1 MFKTIKDSTFLAFA
15 HRGSNDFAPEN
26 TFESFQFA
34 VENGFKY
41 LETDVHPTSDN
52 KLMAF
57 HDPTLD
63 RVTNTEGRIID
74 FSSIDLKKVKVNNN
88 YRIPLMEELLEA
100 FPDCFF
106 SIDMKCDKSVKPLID
121 LIKRKNA
128 VEKVCFASFNQNR
141 LNFVRES
148 FNNKCITSMGPKEI
162 VTAKICSYI
171 NININIA
178 SRLASMPISRYN
190 IKLINKRSIDYLKSL
205 NIKVIAWTINSEDQ
219 MRNLIALG
227 VDGIM
232 TDKLKLLKR
241 ILIEKNLWQ
250 QTK

>member
-1 MFKTIKDSTFLAFA
+1 MFKTIKDSAFLAFA
-15 HRGSNDFAPEN
+15 HRGGNDFAPEN

-63 RVTNTEGRIID
+63 RVTNAEGRIID
-74 FSSIDLKKVKVNNN
+74 FSSIDLKKVKVKNN
-88 YRIPLMEELLEA
+88 YRIPLMEELLES
-100 FPDCFF
+100 FPNCFF
-106 SIDMKCDKSVKPLID
+106 SIDMKCDQSVIPLID
-121 LIKRKNA
+121 LVKRNNA
-128 VEKVCFASFNQNR
+128 LERVCFASFNQNR
-141 LNFVRES
+141 LNFVRET

-162 VTAKICSYI
+162 IASKIFSYI
-171 NININIA
+171 NLKKNIN
-178 SRLASMPISRYN
+178 SHLASMPISRYN
-190 IKLINKRSIDYLKSL
+190 IRLINKRSVAYLQSL
-205 NIKVIAWTINSEDQ
+205 NIKVIAWTINNEAQ
-219 MRNLIALG
+219 MRHLISIG

-232 TDKLKLLKR
+232 TDKLKLLKN

-250 QTK
+250 

>member
-15 HRGSNDFAPEN
+15 HRGGNDFAPEN

-41 LETDVHPTSDN
+41 LETDVHPASDN

-63 RVTNTEGRIID
+63 RVTNAEGRIID
-74 FSSIDLKKVKVNNN
+74 FSSIDLKKVKVKNN
-88 YRIPLMEELLEA
+88 YRIPLMEELLES
-100 FPDCFF
+100 FPNCFF
-106 SIDMKCDKSVKPLID
+106 SIDMKCDQSVKPLID
-121 LIKRKNA
+121 LVKRNNA
-128 VEKVCFASFNQNR
+128 LERVCFASFNQNR
-141 LNFVRES
+141 LNFVRET

-162 VTAKICSYI
+162 ITSKICSYI
-171 NININIA
+171 NLKKNIN
-178 SRLASMPISRYN
+178 SHLASMPVSRYN
-190 IKLINKRSIDYLKSL
+190 IKLIDKKSVAYLQSL
-205 NIKVIAWTINSEDQ
+205 NIKVIAWTINNADQ
-219 MRNLIALG
+219 MRHLISIG

-232 TDKLKLLKR
+232 TDKLKLLKN

-250 QTK
+250 

>member
-15 HRGSNDFAPEN
+15 HRGGNDFAPEN

-63 RVTNTEGRIID
+63 RVTNAEGRIID
-74 FSSIDLKKVKVNNN
+74 FSSIDLKKVKVKNN
-88 YRIPLMEELLEA
+88 YRIPLMEELLES
-100 FPDCFF
+100 FPNCFF
-106 SIDMKCDKSVKPLID
+106 SIDMKCDQSVIPLID
-121 LIKRKNA
+121 LVKRNNA
-128 VEKVCFASFNQNR
+128 LERVCFASFNQNR
-141 LNFVRES
+141 LNFVRET

-162 VTAKICSYI
+162 IASKIFSYI
-171 NININIA
+171 NLKKNIN
-178 SRLASMPISRYN
+178 SHLASMPISRYN
-190 IKLINKRSIDYLKSL
+190 IRLINKRSVAYLQSL
-205 NIKVIAWTINSEDQ
+205 NIKVIAWTINNEDQ
-219 MRNLIALG
+219 MRHLISIG

-232 TDKLKLLKR
+232 TDKLKLLKN

-250 QTK
+250 